1 MHLVSSKIEFE
12 IKSIFRFKL
21 LDKLLFDLG
30 LWTKVEDD
38 KRTIRQA
45 LKRFFGKLYQRRAL
59 SKFPSQK
66 MLNQNWGTTHV
77 PTK

>member
-45 LKRFFGKLYQRRAL
+45 LKRFFWKIVPKEGSVQISLSENAEPKLGNYPR
-59 SKFPSQK
+59 
-66 MLNQNWGTTHV
+66 
-77 PTK
+77 TK